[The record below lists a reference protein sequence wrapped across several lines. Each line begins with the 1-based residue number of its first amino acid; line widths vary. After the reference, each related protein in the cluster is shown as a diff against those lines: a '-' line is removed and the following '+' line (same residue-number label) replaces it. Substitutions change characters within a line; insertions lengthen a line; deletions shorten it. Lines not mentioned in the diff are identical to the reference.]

1 MLSSEFGGIVL
12 ADLRVAP
19 AHCGRNRVA
28 LDRDPDA
35 AFGVFPLERWL
46 AETVS

>member
-1 MLSSEFGGIVL
+1 MVMAVL
-12 ADLRVAP
+12 AVLQVAP
-19 AHCGRNRVA
+19 AHCGRNRIA

-35 AFGVFPLERWL
+35 AFGVFPVELWP